1 LSVKITTEKLPKS
14 LISLQIELDKDRL
27 ERGLDQAARRLSQ
40 KYPVHGF
47 RPGKVP
53 RFIIERTFGRQMLI
67 EEASEDLINKAFRDA
82 LKQENIEP
90 VGPASLQGISSSD
103 PFIFTVHVPV
113 APTVD
118 VGDYRAIHVPLE
130 IEPITE
136 EMVDQA
142 MDVLRERHKVLK
154 ELDAPRPVQEGDEI
168 RVRLDTIVDGAPLV
182 EREEGEP
189 APEKTLDVVK
199 GRLIEELYTGLLGM
213 NVGETKE
220 ITARLPDDH
229 PDERVRGKEVTFKVE
244 ILQIQERLLPD
255 WEELPT
261 LENFDG
267 ALEELRAETR
277 ADLERTAREQA
288 EQKVLNAYL
297 EQLVAQ
303 TSFDVP
309 EVMIREQAEELLKR
323 EGQQFARYGITP
335 EQLLEYRGQT
345 RDEALDALMPE
356 AERQIQT
363 NLAVR
368 EVLLREGLTAS
379 DAEIESEINRLALD
393 YAEDQRERVTGLL
406 RSDMRQTVAS
416 LVLDRKFRERL
427 LAIATGTAPALE
439 EPATS
444 AAPAAVSMA
453 VEPSEPET
461 PADTQA
467 SESEPETPADTQASE
482 PETPAVATT
491 TTEAPVAAELPGP
504 EPATSA

>member
-1 LSVKITTEKLPKS
+1 MKITTEKLPKS

-142 MDVLRERHKVLK
+142 MDALRERHKVLK

-182 EREEGEP
+182 EREEDEP
-189 APEKTLDVVK
+189 APEETLDVVK
-199 GRLIEELYTGLLGM
+199 GRLVEELYTGLLGM

-229 PDERVRGKEVTFKVE
+229 PNERVRGKEVTFKIE

-267 ALEELRAETR
+267 ALEDLRAKTR
-277 ADLERTAREQA
+277 ADLEQTAREQA

-309 EVMIREQAEELLKR
+309 EVMIREQAEELLER
-323 EGQQFARYGITP
+323 EGQQFARYGISL

-345 RDEALDALMPE
+345 RDDAIDAWMSE

-393 YAEDQRERVTGLL
+393 YAEDQRERVLGLL
-406 RSDMRQTVAS
+406 RSDMRPTIAS
-416 LVLDRKFRERL
+416 MVLDRKFRERL

-439 EPATS
+439 EPAPA
-444 AAPAAVSMA
+444 AAPAEVSVA
-453 VEPSEPET
+453 VESSEPEA
-461 PADTQA
+461 PAA
-467 SESEPETPADTQASE
+467 AESSE
-482 PETPAVATT
+482 PETPAVSTT
-491 TTEAPVAAELPGP
+491 TAEAPVAAESRGQ

>member
-1 LSVKITTEKLPKS
+1 MKITTEKLPKS
-14 LISLQIELDKDRL
+14 LISLQIELDQDRL
-27 ERGLDQAARRLSQ
+27 ERGLDHAARRLSQ

-90 VGPASLQGISSSD
+90 VGPASLQEISSSD

-142 MDVLRERHKVLK
+142 MDALRERHKVLK
-154 ELDAPRPVQEGDEI
+154 ELDAPRPVQEGDEL

-189 APEKTLDVVK
+189 ASEETLDVVR
-199 GRLIEELYTGLLGM
+199 GRLVEELYTGLLGM

-267 ALEELRAETR
+267 ALEELRAKTR

-309 EVMIREQAEELLKR
+309 EVMIREQAEELLER
-323 EGQQFARYGITP
+323 EGQQFARYGITL

-345 RDEALDALMPE
+345 RDEALDALMPQ

-393 YAEDQRERVTGLL
+393 YAEDQRERVLGLL
-406 RSDMRQTVAS
+406 RSDMRPTIAGM
-416 LVLDRKFRERL
+416 VLDRKFRERL

-453 VEPSEPET
+453 VEPSEPEA
-461 PADTQA
+461 PAA
-467 SESEPETPADTQASE
+467 AEASE
-482 PETPAVATT
+482 PETPAVSTT
-491 TTEAPVAAELPGP
+491 TTEAPVAAKAPGP
-504 EPATSA
+504 EPAASA

>member
-1 LSVKITTEKLPKS
+1 MKITTEKLPKS

-118 VGDYRAIHVPLE
+118 VGDYRAIHVPME

-142 MDVLRERHKVLK
+142 MDAIRERHKVLK

-182 EREEGEP
+182 EREEGEA
-189 APEKTLDVVK
+189 APEETLDVVK
-199 GRLIEELYTGLLGM
+199 GRLVEELYTGLLGM

-267 ALEELRAETR
+267 ALEELRAKTR

-309 EVMIREQAEELLKR
+309 EVMIREQAEELLER
-323 EGQQFARYGITP
+323 EGQQFARYGITL

-393 YAEDQRERVTGLL
+393 YAEDQRERVMGLL
-406 RSDMRQTVAS
+406 RSDMRSTIAS
-416 LVLDRKFRERL
+416 MVLDRKFRERL

-461 PADTQA
+461 PADA
-467 SESEPETPADTQASE
+467 QASE

-491 TTEAPVAAELPGP
+491 TTEAPVAAESPGQ
-504 EPATSA
+504 EPATSV

>member
-1 LSVKITTEKLPKS
+1 MWTEALRRKCRRRVSVKITTEKLPGS
-14 LISLQIELDKDRL
+14 LIALQIELDKERL

-47 RPGKVP
+47 RPGKAP

-90 VGPASLQGISSSD
+90 VGPPSLEGISSSD

-130 IEPITE
+130 VEPVTE
-136 EMVDQA
+136 ELVDQA
-142 MDVLRERHKVLK
+142 MDVIRERHKVLK

-182 EREEGEP
+182 EREADEP
-189 APEKTLDVVK
+189 APEETLDVVK
-199 GRLIEELYTGLLGM
+199 GRLVEELYAGLLGM

-220 ITARLPDDH
+220 ITARLSDDH
-229 PDERVRGKEVTFKVE
+229 ANERVRGKEVTFKVE

-267 ALEELRAETR
+267 TLEELRAKTR
-277 ADLERTAREQA
+277 AELEQTTREQA
-288 EQKVLNAYL
+288 EERVLNAYL

-303 TSFDVP
+303 TSFDIP
-309 EVMIREQAEELLKR
+309 EVMIRDQAEQLLER
-323 EGQQFARYGITP
+323 EGQQFARYGITL
-335 EQLLEYRGQT
+335 EQLLEYRGLT
-345 RDEALDALMPE
+345 RDQAIAERMPE
-356 AERQIQT
+356 AERQVQT

-368 EVLLREGLTAS
+368 EVLLREGLSAS
-379 DAEIESEINRLALD
+379 DAEIEREINRLALD
-393 YAEDQRERVTGLL
+393 YAEDQRERVMGLL
-406 RSDMRQTVAS
+406 RSDMRLTVAS
-416 LVLDRKFRERL
+416 IVLDRKFRERL

-439 EPATS
+439 APSTPAVPAEAS
-444 AAPAAVSMA
+444 VAAA
-453 VEPSEPET
+453 PSEPEA
-461 PADTQA
+461 PAAD
-467 SESEPETPADTQASE
+467 SSEPELPPVS
-482 PETPAVATT
+482 TT
-491 TTEAPVAAELPGP
+491 TTEAPVAVESPGAEP
-504 EPATSA
+504 PASA